1 MQHSNSP
8 LHSRALP
15 LLALL
20 FATALTLPAFAQ
32 KAFVQPTST
41 AASVPDRI
49 TQPINEAQL
58 VTLQRNTR
66 PEANS
71 RNDRGAVSDG
81 FDIEHMLLLLQ
92 RSPERERELD
102 KLIDELNDRTSPN
115 FHHWLTADE
124 FGQRFGVAPEDIDT
138 ITNWLKSHGF
148 RVNRVYPS
156 RILIDF
162 SGAAGQLRE
171 AFHTEIHQLE
181 VNGEPHISNMSDP
194 RIPAALVPVVK
205 GIFSLNDF
213 KPHPMYKP
221 APQYTFAGCASSAD
235 VPTEPGTCYAI
246 TPQDNQTIYNLN
258 PLYSAGISGQGQTI
272 VLVEDTDTY
281 NGTGDWNTYRSTFGL
296 ASAFPEGTYTQVH
309 PGGCTDPGT
318 NGDDGEAAIDVEVA
332 SAIAPS
338 AAIELISCASG
349 TVTFGGLIAL
359 QNLINESGTPPA
371 IVSVSYGV
379 CEAFNGN
386 GGNAAFYNTYQQAA
400 SEGVSVFGA
409 SGDEGPSSCS
419 ADFSIGSE
427 YDVASLGVS
436 GWTDTPYNVAVGGT
450 DFEDVYNSKEG
461 GAPLS
466 TFWSATN
473 SASYGSALQYIPEIP
488 WNDSCASVLISEVAN
503 GTFTTYGSSG
513 TCNKSPY
520 DTTSGY
526 LIAAAGSGGASN
538 CATGNGGTNQGD
550 YGISDPQCQGWAKP
564 SWQSGSSLT
573 GGKAVY
579 GQPSDGVRDI
589 PDVSMFAANGIWGH
603 YEVVC
608 WSDPAYTSDGAASCS
623 GAPSTWSGF
632 GGTSVASPTMAAI
645 QALVNQKTGESWGNP
660 NPIYYQIAQKEYGTA
675 GGSFLGSS
683 CNSSGSGGP
692 GSGCVFN
699 DVTQG
704 DIDLA
709 CEDNGTTEEAHCYK
723 PSGTRGVD
731 STDVI
736 TAATV
741 INGGSGYTTAP
752 TCTIAGPTNVSP
764 YLSPT
769 GTTLWAGGTQ
779 ATCTATVN
787 SGTTTAKWTV
797 AIESTDA
804 VGDQI
809 IVGPDTYTLTG
820 SNTTTIASNLAVAI
834 NSPANPVATATVS
847 SSTVT
852 ITATTAGAA
861 GNFTVSFG
869 TATLFN
875 AFYVFITD
883 TTLGEG
889 PNYVSG
895 ITITAGGS
903 GYQPETPITLTG
915 GGGTDAIAVA
925 NTSFGTAASA
935 YQPAYGAAPGY
946 DLATGLGSVN
956 ATNLVNSSAWLP
968 SEPPGIYSPTP
979 GSTLTGYSATFQWGA
994 KPGATAYWLDVGS
1007 PADGNIYYSS
1017 GSLPTTTLSVTV
1029 DSLPTNGSIVYVT
1042 LYWLISGSWVSNQYT
1057 YTAFGGSADRGAI
1070 TSPTPGSTLGGSS
1083 VTFTWSAGAGATQ
1096 YWLDVGSTLGG
1107 QQYTTGNLG
1116 DVLTKTVNGLPTNGS
1131 TIYVTLYSLVSGTW
1145 LSNAYTYTA
1154 AAGGVL
1160 TTPPPGT
1167 TLTGSTVTFDWTAG
1181 SGTSYWLD
1189 VGSTAGGQQ
1198 FTTGNLGDVLT
1209 KTVSGLP
1216 TNGSTIYVTLYSLVS
1231 GTWLSNAYTYTALN
1245 ANAGLAVIQ
1254 TPAPGSTLS
1263 GNVVTFTWSA
1273 DANATQY
1280 WLDVGSTPAGQQYA
1294 TGNLGNVLST
1304 TVYSLPANGS
1314 TIYTTLYSYVGGQ
1327 WLSTTATYVSGPF
1340 TTSSNCASPVAIGPY
1355 TVCNSAAKSNGG
1367 AASTISATISPSAG
1381 NGVEIF
1387 GFICADS
1394 VNSSGDCNG
1403 SPTQTAIVSD
1413 NLNNPETCFTAAPH
1427 SPYLSDDTTV
1437 PDIIK
1442 LFAWYCPSIPAG
1454 ITSFTLTFSGA
1465 GYYPEIDVTEY
1476 KAGSIASS
1484 NFFENVDTVNFGT
1497 TGSTATIT
1505 TSGPTANAN
1514 DLITAMLDNCGGSVN
1529 STVGTGYTGILVN
1542 TPEPGHIVEAMST
1555 TTTGT
1560 KSATMTWSSEAPRS
1574 CGGGTGG
1581 NDSWFGIIVPLI
1593 GAVPTASLSP
1603 TSLTFSSLTAGSA
1616 NATQVITLSNT
1627 GETALTIA
1635 SGGITG
1641 MWDQRRLGNSTRQGI
1656 WAMC

>member
-8 LHSRALP
+8 LHSSALP

-20 FATALTLPAFAQ
+20 FVTALTLPAFAQ
-32 KAFVQPTST
+32 KASVQPTST
-41 AASVPDRI
+41 AASVPDHI
-49 TQPINEAQL
+49 TQPIYEAQL

-81 FDIEHMLLLLQ
+81 FDIEHIFLLLQ
-92 RSPERERELD
+92 RSPEQEQELD

-115 FHHWLTADE
+115 FHHWLSADE
-124 FGQRFGVAPEDIDT
+124 FGQRFGVASEDIDT
-138 ITNWLKSHGF
+138 ITNWLNSHSF

-162 SGAAGQLRE
+162 SGTAGQIRE
-171 AFHTEIHQLE
+171 AFHTEIHNLD
-181 VNGEPHISNMSDP
+181 VNGAPHISNISDP
-194 RIPAALVPVVK
+194 QIPAALAPVVK

-221 APQYTFAGCASSAD
+221 ATQYTLAGCASSTD
-235 VPTEPGTCYAI
+235 RPTELGTCYAM
-246 TPQDNQTIYNLN
+246 TPQDTQTIYNLN
-258 PLYSAGISGQGQTI
+258 PLYTAGISGQGQTI
-272 VLVEDTDTY
+272 VLVEDSDTY
-281 NGTGDWNTYRSTFGL
+281 NGAGDWNTYRSTFGL

-318 NGDDGEAAIDVEVA
+318 TEDDGEAAIDVEVA
-332 SAIAPS
+332 SAVAPS

-386 GGNAAFYNTYQQAA
+386 GGNAAFYDTYQQAA

-419 ADFSIGSE
+419 SDFSIGSE

-450 DFEDVYNSKEG
+450 DFEDAYNSKEG

-466 TFWSATN
+466 TYWSATN
-473 SASYGSALQYIPEIP
+473 SGSYGSALSYIPEMP
-488 WNDSCASVLISEVAN
+488 WDDSCANVLISEVAHSS
-503 GTFTTYGSSG
+503 FTTYGSSG
-513 TCNKSPY
+513 TCNTSPF
-520 DTTSGY
+520 DTISGY

-538 CATGNGGTNQGD
+538 CATGAGGTDQGE

-564 SWQSGSSLT
+564 SWQSGTSLT

-589 PDVSMFAANGIWGH
+589 PDISMFAANGIWGH
-603 YEVVC
+603 YEIVC
-608 WSDPAYTSDGAASCS
+608 WSDPNYSADGSASCS

-660 NPIYYQIAQKEYGTA
+660 NPIYYQIAQNEYGAA

-779 ATCTATVN
+779 ATCTAAVN

-797 AIESTDA
+797 AVESADA

-820 SNTTTIASNLAVAI
+820 SSTTTIASNLATAI
-834 NSPANPVATATVS
+834 NSPTNPVATATVS
-847 SSTVT
+847 SSSVT

-869 TATLFN
+869 TATLLN
-875 AFYVFITD
+875 AFYVYITN

-895 ITITAGGS
+895 ITLTVGGT

-915 GGGTDAIAVA
+915 GGGTGAIAVA
-925 NTSFGTAASA
+925 NTSFGTAAST

-968 SEPPGIYSPTP
+968 SGPPGIYSPTP
-979 GSTLTGYSATFQWGA
+979 GSTLTGYSATVQWYGY
-994 KPGATAYWLDVGS
+994 PGATAYWLDVGKE
-1007 PADGNIYYSS
+1007 PGGNEYYQS
-1017 GSLPTTTLSVTV
+1017 GSLPISTLSQTV
-1029 DSLPTNGSIVYVT
+1029 DSLPEDGSPVWARWYYM
-1042 LYWLISGSWVSNQYT
+1042 LSGTWQHIDYS
-1057 YTAFGGSADRGAI
+1057 YTAFGATGGAI
-1070 TSPTPGSTLGGSS
+1070 ATLKDPTPNGSTLPGSS
-1083 VTFTWSAGAGATQ
+1083 VTFIWQGGTDTASN
-1096 YWLDVGSTLGG
+1096 YWIDVGNSKGGNSYYQSGKLPTST
-1107 QQYTTGNLG
+1107 TS
-1116 DVLTKTVNGLPTNGS
+1116 VTVNNLPINGS
-1131 TIYVTLYSLVSGTW
+1131 EVYVTLYSLVNGVW
-1145 LSNAYTYTA
+1145 LNNPYYFY
-1154 AAGGVL
+1154 GGSSCL
-1160 TTPPPGT
+1160 GAIATP
-1167 TLTGSTVTFDWTAG
+1167 TAG
-1181 SGTSYWLD
+1181 STLPSTGAGTNGTGGATQYFTWTATSAPGCSTQVTGYWLD
-1189 VGSTAGGQQ
+1189 VGKPGAENFYYQSGQLLANTTHATA
-1198 FTTGNLGDVLT
+1198 
-1209 KTVSGLP
+1209 SPLP
-1216 TNGSTIYVTLYSLVS
+1216 TAAANGPGCTPVPPQTSCFDPSSVTVTL
-1231 GTWLSNAYTYTALN
+1231 W
-1245 ANAGLAVIQ
+1245 
-1254 TPAPGSTLS
+1254 TL
-1263 GNVVTFTWSA
+1263 
-1273 DANATQY
+1273 
-1280 WLDVGSTPAGQQYA
+1280 
-1294 TGNLGNVLST
+1294 
-1304 TVYSLPANGS
+1304 
-1314 TIYTTLYSYVGGQ
+1314 I
-1327 WLSTTATYVSGPF
+1327 
-1340 TTSSNCASPVAIGPY
+1340 
-1355 TVCNSAAKSNGG
+1355 GG
-1367 AASTISATISPSAG
+1367 AW
-1381 NGVEIF
+1381 
-1387 GFICADS
+1387 
-1394 VNSSGDCNG
+1394 
-1403 SPTQTAIVSD
+1403 Q
-1413 NLNNPETCFTAAPH
+1413 
-1427 SPYLSDDTTV
+1427 
-1437 PDIIK
+1437 
-1442 LFAWYCPSIPAG
+1442 
-1454 ITSFTLTFSGA
+1454 
-1465 GYYPEIDVTEY
+1465 
-1476 KAGSIASS
+1476 
-1484 NFFENVDTVNFGT
+1484 
-1497 TGSTATIT
+1497 
-1505 TSGPTANAN
+1505 
-1514 DLITAMLDNCGGSVN
+1514 
-1529 STVGTGYTGILVN
+1529 
-1542 TPEPGHIVEAMST
+1542 
-1555 TTTGT
+1555 
-1560 KSATMTWSSEAPRS
+1560 
-1574 CGGGTGG
+1574 
-1581 NDSWFGIIVPLI
+1581 
-1593 GAVPTASLSP
+1593 
-1603 TSLTFSSLTAGSA
+1603 
-1616 NATQVITLSNT
+1616 SNT
-1627 GETALTIA
+1627 
-1635 SGGITG
+1635 
-1641 MWDQRRLGNSTRQGI
+1641 
-1656 WAMC
+1656 